1 MSRSA
6 PALGLLTIALLLP
19 ACGPGKTT
27 SAIPAAPNPTV
38 SNPAVN
44 TTRSGASLPAS
55 EQPWAASVPVAPTAV
70 AQAASPGFGASTATI
85 RITTL
90 ADVGLEA
97 NSLDRSVDPC
107 VDFFEFACG
116 GWVANNPIPADKSSW
131 SRFSEVD
138 QRNENALR
146 SIVEKAV
153 VTSQTRGS
161 AGTSKVKISAMDQA
175 IGSYFGSCMNQPL
188 IEKKSMA
195 SFTPLL
201 AKTTAVKNAKTWFA
215 ALTELHKAGIWVVWS
230 ASVDADLKASTKN
243 IMYLDS
249 AGLGLPDR
257 DYYFDDNF
265 KAKVESYREHVQR
278 MLALTGLTADQ
289 AKAGATNVVALETA
303 LAKITKTGV
312 ARRDV
317 PAMYNP
323 LDRKTLASTITSVDW
338 KAYFKALGVEPGPTV
353 VLTSPVFFAAL
364 DGLRKTFPPAA
375 WASYF
380 SYHLL
385 NQAAFA
391 LPQRFDDEAFALAQ
405 TLSGVKTQRER
416 YKRCIDSTQG
426 ALDQLVGQAFV
437 DHYFAG
443 TSKARAAEMIDAIVD
458 VMGEKIGQLDWMTV
472 PTKAIAQAKL
482 KKVARMIGY
491 PDKWRTYNFTIK
503 PDDFFGNRVRAAQ
516 AETKRQLSRAG
527 KPVDRNDWLMG
538 AYEVNAYYNPSA
550 NNTAL
555 PAGILQPPFFGQDR
569 SVAANLGGIS
579 MVIGHELTH
588 GFDDQGSQFDADGNL
603 QNWWS
608 AADLK
613 NFTDKGTCVADQ
625 YASFEV
631 LPKQFINGRL
641 TLGENIAD
649 LGGVKMAYGALQK
662 LRGKA
667 SEVIVADGFTEPQQF
682 FLGVGQA
689 WCSSSRTADAERRLK
704 TDVHSPPKHRI
715 YGALR
720 NLPEFARAFSC
731 APGTPMNPAKI
742 CSIW

>member
-1 MSRSA
+1 MFISRSA
-6 PALGLLTIALLLP
+6 PGLGLLTIALLLL

-27 SAIPAAPNPTV
+27 PAAPTPVVTE
-38 SNPAVN
+38 
-44 TTRSGASLPAS
+44 LPANNAGGAGTS
-55 EQPWAASVPVAPTAV
+55 SSKQPPLIYKPVDAAPAAPVAPA
-70 AQAASPGFGASTATI
+70 FGAANATT
-85 RITTL
+85 RTTTL

-97 NSLDRSVDPC
+97 ASLDRSVDPC

-116 GWVANNPIPADKSSW
+116 GWVATNPIPADKSSW

-138 QRNENALR
+138 QRNETALR

-153 VTSQTRGS
+153 VTSQTRAP
-161 AGTSKVKISAMDQA
+161 AGTPKIKISAMDQA

-188 IEKKSMA
+188 IEKNSMA
-195 SFTPLL
+195 SFKPML
-201 AKTTAVKNAKTWFA
+201 AKTAAVKNAKTWFA
-215 ALTELHKAGIWVVWS
+215 TLAELHKAGIWVVWS

-243 IMYLDS
+243 VMYLDS

-265 KAKVESYREHVQR
+265 KTKVESYREHVQR
-278 MLALTGLTADQ
+278 MLALTGITAEQ
-289 AKAGATNVVALETA
+289 AKAGANNVVAIETA
-303 LAKITKTGV
+303 LAKVTKTGV
-312 ARRDV
+312 ERRDI
-317 PAMYNP
+317 PAMYNVV
-323 LDRKTLASTITSVDW
+323 DRKALAKTTNSVDW
-338 KAYFKALGVEPGPTV
+338 KAYFKALGVDPGSNV
-353 VLTSPVFFAAL
+353 VLTSPAFFAAI
-364 DGLRKTFPPAA
+364 DGMRKTFAPAA

-385 NQAAFA
+385 SQSAFA
-391 LPQRFDDEAFALAQ
+391 LPQRFDDEAFALTQ

-437 DHYFAG
+437 DQHFAG
-443 TSKARAAEMIDAIVD
+443 SSKARAAEMIDAIVD
-458 VMGEKIGQLDWMTV
+458 VMSEKIGQLDWMTA
-472 PTKAIAQAKL
+472 PTKTIAQDKL

-491 PDKWRTYNFTIK
+491 PDKWRSYSFTIK
-503 PDDFFGNRVRAAQ
+503 PNDFFGNRLRAAQ

-527 KPVDRNDWLMG
+527 KPVDRKDWLMG

-569 SVAANLGGIS
+569 SVAANLGGIG

-588 GFDDQGSQFDADGNL
+588 GFDDQGSQFDAEGNL
-603 QNWWS
+603 KNWWS
-608 AADLK
+608 EADLK
-613 NFTDKGTCVADQ
+613 NFTSKGTCVADQ
-625 YASFEV
+625 YSSFEV
-631 LPKQFINGRL
+631 LPKQFVNGRL

-662 LRGKA
+662 LRGNA
-667 SEVIVADGFTEPQQF
+667 SKVIVADGFTEPQQF

-689 WCSSSRTADAERRLK
+689 WCSTYRTAEAERRLK